1 MKLSTKILSLALAA
15 GSLPTA
21 YAEWEWAGTFELNDA
36 SHTWIAKKTGGS
48 YVDPSMKI
56 VFYAV
61 DDPSDIDAT
70 IHKYEDEAAALID
83 EGDAC
88 KDINSGDT
96 INPTGQAC
104 YTLVFDQASDDSKF
118 PINTDGLKGMV
129 VFGQHVP
136 IEFERDMHYIKDSK
150 DFDIEPV
157 IEEGAEGH
165 ERWQGATA
173 TSSGESCACA
183 AKGKFNI
190 DCSAKEA
197 MLDALSFLKS
207 AGCAT
212 DCSSEACEKSYL
224 IVQAHHDYC
233 PTDKI
238 PQEVSLLFC
247 DMCTSDCIECTL
259 IKAPLHLYI
268 MSLHYI

>member
-1 MKLSTKILSLALAA
+1 MKLSTTILSLALA
-15 GSLPTA
+15 GSSLPTA
-21 YAEWEWAGTFELNDA
+21 YAEWEWAGTFSLDDA
-36 SHTWIAKKTGGS
+36 SHTWIAQKTGGS

-83 EGDAC
+83 SDDGSSC

-96 INPTGQAC
+96 ITIDASASC
-104 YTLVFDQASDDSKF
+104 YTLVFDQDSDDSEF

-136 IEFERDMHYIKDSK
+136 IEFERDRHYIKDSQGV
-150 DFDIEPV
+150 DIEPV

-165 ERWQGATA
+165 DHSHGHSE
-173 TSSGESCACA
+173 SSGESCACA

-190 DCSAKEA
+190 DCTANQA
-197 MLDALSFLKS
+197 MLDALAFLKS

-212 DCSSEACEKSYL
+212 DCSSEACETNYL
-224 IVQAHHDYC
+224 LVQAHHDYC
-233 PTDKI
+233 PTDQV
-238 PQEVSLLFC
+238 PQDVSFLSC
-247 DMCTSDCIECTL
+247 DTVYCVQCMSPYITD
-259 IKAPLHLYI
+259 LYT
-268 MSLHYI
+268 